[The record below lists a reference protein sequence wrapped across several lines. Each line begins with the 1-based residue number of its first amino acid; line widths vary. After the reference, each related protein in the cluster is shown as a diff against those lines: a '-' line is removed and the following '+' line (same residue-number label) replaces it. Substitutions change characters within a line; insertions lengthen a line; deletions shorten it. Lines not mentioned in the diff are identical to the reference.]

1 MRVFYFIRIKF
12 PFFRLVHDFFKNALS
27 MAITILIV
35 SISIF
40 LGIQSVIIFFLCY
53 GLFGALQGG
62 ISALLF
68 TLVSKKFTASED
80 GTILG
85 YWVGSS

>member
-1 MRVFYFIRIKF
+1 MGVFYLIRIKF
-12 PFFRLVHDFFKNALS
+12 PFFRLVHDFFKNSLS
-27 MAITILIV
+27 MAITILLL

-40 LGIQSVIIFFLCY
+40 LEIQSVVVFFVCY

-62 ISALLF
+62 MSALLF
-68 TLVSKKFTASED
+68 TLVSKKFTAHED